1 MKIIFFGTSGFAL
14 PILEHMKK
22 SGLAPVLVISTP
34 DKPKGRGLKTELT
47 PVKKWAE
54 ANGIRLLQP
63 EKLKDQAFLEEIRRL
78 KPDLFAVAAYG
89 KIIPKELL
97 DVPEKGGLNVHP
109 SLLPAWRGADPIR
122 AAMLAGDKKTGL
134 TIILMDQEMD
144 HGPILAQE
152 ELKFPISDFQFSKLQ
167 EELAEL
173 GGGLLVKTT
182 QEWLSGKIKPKTQDH
197 SKATFSKKIAKE
209 DGHINWSEPAEIIER
224 KIRAFNPWPGTFTF
238 WGKKR
243 LKILET
249 DAGTPKLSL
258 GTSPKLSLG
267 IVFKK
272 NGGVAVACKDGAIL
286 IKKLQI
292 EGKKIQ
298 SATEF
303 LNGRPDIIGAVLN

>member
-1 MKIIFFGTSGFAL
+1 MKMIFFETSGFAL

-63 EKLKDQAFLEEIRRL
+63 EKLK
-78 KPDLFAVAAYG
+78 
-89 KIIPKELL
+89 
-97 DVPEKGGLNVHP
+97 
-109 SLLPAWRGADPIR
+109 
-122 AAMLAGDKKTGL
+122 
-134 TIILMDQEMD
+134 DQEMD

-267 IVFKK
+267 VVFKK